1 MCKRCIKNLHY
12 HKYHLNHPNLCIY
25 IASKEPYWDIAR
37 EGIEFSAIQN
47 ERETTEMLKLQTEM
61 REKAKLDA
69 RLNEKR
75 IDEMYK
81 VQENL
86 REKFITVNDF
96 IRDCEEKEKLAEQKI
111 NAEIQMHQ
119 KMEAEIDQVKSDK
132 EILTKFYHQLKKTT
146 EEFRPYEEV
155 TEQVVAESKLYKNVK
170 DLIDR
175 CDALS

>member
-1 MCKRCIKNLHY
+1 MI
-12 HKYHLNHPNLCIY
+12 
-25 IASKEPYWDIAR
+25 
-37 EGIEFSAIQN
+37 
-47 ERETTEMLKLQTEM
+47 KLQTEM

-81 VQENL
+81 VQEQL

-96 IRDCEEKEKLAEQKI
+96 IRDCEEKEKSAEQKI
-111 NAEIQMHQ
+111 NAEIKLHE
-119 KMEAEIDQVKSDK
+119 KLESEIDNVKSNK
-132 EILTKFYHQLKKTT
+132 EILTNFYQQLKQTT
-146 EEFRPYEEV
+146 EEFRPYEQV
-155 TEQVVAESKLYKNVK
+155 IEQVVTESKLYKNVK